1 MCVCVCVA
9 QGLVYTNTDVE
20 EVHEWIVKHF
30 SDHPLFS
37 RVSEEQ
43 LVCLHLSVC
52 LLIDNCFNS
61 LFLFFTICLKF
72 TRPEI
77 LTIVIVLNHK
87 IMADDNAFS

>member
-1 MCVCVCVA
+1 MCATRARLNRCVQEFGFRNVSQITLHSCTSDFDLICGCRLINVDLCVCVCLV

-43 LVCLHLSVC
+43 LVCLH
-52 LLIDNCFNS
+52 FN
-61 LFLFFTICLKF
+61 
-72 TRPEI
+72 
-77 LTIVIVLNHK
+77 
-87 IMADDNAFS
+87 